1 MCVKSNQ
8 KHKLTVYVIRLDMAN
23 DSDNDEIL
31 DEDDLDEHQTVDT
44 ESTDHGFGL
53 HRFGV

>member
-1 MCVKSNQ
+1 M
-8 KHKLTVYVIRLDMAN
+8 TN